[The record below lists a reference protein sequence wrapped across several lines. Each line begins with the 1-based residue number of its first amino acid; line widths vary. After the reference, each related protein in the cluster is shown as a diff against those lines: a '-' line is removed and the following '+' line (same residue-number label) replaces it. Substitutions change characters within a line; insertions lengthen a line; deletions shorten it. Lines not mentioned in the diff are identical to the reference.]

1 MGDSKNKVENLNQAA
16 MIQAVKKAMDEELR
30 AAEFF
35 EKVMNRTVDPGAKKM
50 FKQLAA
56 FQRQH
61 VQHLDFA
68 LKSIDG
74 GELGEPTRARFRII
88 RPDTPPVDLTE
99 VQIKTDI
106 EALEVGIE
114 AQKKRQATYLDLS
127 FLATTPS
134 VAAFFKNLAD
144 EEKRHLE
151 MLEEQYLSIK
161 NSGKYT
167 W

>member
-1 MGDSKNKVENLNQAA
+1 MGNLNQET
-16 MIQAVKKAMDEELR
+16 MIQAIKKAMDEELR

-35 EKVMNRTVDPGAKKM
+35 EKAMNQTADPGAQKM

-56 FQRQH
+56 FQKQH
-61 VQHLDFA
+61 VQNLDFA

-88 RPDTPPVDLTE
+88 RPNTPPVDLTDIQ
-99 VQIKTDI
+99 VKTDK

-114 AQKKRQATYLDLS
+114 AQKKRRTTYLDLAYE
-127 FLATTPS
+127 ATTPS
-134 VAAFFKNLAD
+134 VAEFFNGLAD

-151 MLEEQYLSIK
+151 MLQEQYLSINK
-161 NSGKYT
+161 TGK
-167 W
+167 WSW